1 MPGMTASPGSTTQ
14 RWSARIVPH
23 LVFAVLL
30 LLPVLAGLPRPAAAQ
45 SNSGVTWDR
54 YDVTLDVQSDG
65 TIHVTEYQEIT
76 FDGRFRAGTAAIPL
90 SRIEDIDNV
99 QVSVANGPG
108 EELVP
113 FEYLRQSRYDE
124 DDGTFSYWTEAGE
137 LVIDYSFE
145 PTSSS
150 GTSTRVILL
159 EYDAIGAV
167 RVYDDLDPPNQQV
180 WWYAITSFV
189 TEIGPVL
196 ESTVTI
202 TLPEEVPADQVVAFP
217 DNPTIDGA
225 SYTWTKTNLTD
236 GEEFEV
242 SLQFPPITSAGVPD
256 WQVRDDQIRQERE
269 EAEERSAWAGFLLL
283 IAGLTAVFGG
293 TVAVLGLWF
302 TRGRDPGIGLV
313 AEYTETPP
321 DDLRPGAVGTL
332 LDERFHSRDV
342 VATVLDLAGRGVMR
356 MDSKDGKYSFILLEH
371 AETLRDYEKV
381 VLDVIFGAG
390 AAANTTKEMPQ
401 VAGALAG
408 RNAEISAGFYQE
420 LVEHGYVPESP
431 EQVRRRW
438 RRIFKAVPFVVAAAV
453 IAIIVIAGAWS
464 NLAFLPIAAG
474 AAFFVF
480 AGRLGDIMPRKTV
493 EGAESAATWLAF
505 RNYLKDQRKRDDLAE
520 SKELFEKYLPYAVAF
535 GLAEEWVQRFAY
547 IPPPAYYGGSGP
559 LFGGGDVIIIG
570 GNRRRRGGYPNQPG
584 GWTMIPGDPSMPH
597 GGVGSSGGPG
607 GGIPSL
613 QDLSDS
619 GAGGLQSG
627 SDSFFDMLETIG
639 KSFSSGS
646 GGGSGSFGSFG
657 GGGRGF
663 SGGGSRGGGSR
674 GGGGGGGGR
683 RGFR

>member
-1 MPGMTASPGSTTQ
+1 MPGMTASPGSTIH
-14 RWSARIVPH
+14 RWRTRVVPH
-23 LVFAVLL
+23 LVFAFLIM
-30 LLPVLAGLPRPAAAQ
+30 LPVLAGFAVPAAAQ
-45 SNSGVTWDR
+45 SSSGVTWER

-90 SRIEDIDNV
+90 NRVEDIDNV

-124 DDGTFSYWTEAGE
+124 DTGTFSYWTESGE
-137 LVIDYSFE
+137 LVIDYSFD

-150 GTSTRVILL
+150 GTSTRVILV
-159 EYDAIGAV
+159 EYDAIGAL

-189 TEIGPVL
+189 TGIGPVR

-202 TLPEEVPADQVVAFP
+202 TLPEEVPADQTVAFP
-217 DNPTIDGA
+217 GDPTIDGT
-225 SYTWTKTNLTD
+225 SYVWTKTNLTD

-242 SLQFPPITSAGVPD
+242 SLQFPPITSAAVPD
-256 WQVRDDQIRQERE
+256 WQVQDDQIRQERE

-283 IAGLTAVFGG
+283 IAGLIAVFGG
-293 TVAVLGLWF
+293 TVAVLGIWF

-313 AEYTETPP
+313 AEYTESPP

-332 LDERFHSRDV
+332 LDERFSSRDV
-342 VATVLDLAGRGVMR
+342 VATVLDLAGRGVLR
-356 MDSKDGKYSFILLEH
+356 MDSKDGKYSFVLLEH
-371 AETLRDYEKV
+371 TGTLRNYEKV
-381 VLDVIFGAG
+381 VLDVIFGAN
-390 AAANTTKEMPQ
+390 AKPETARQMSE
-401 VAGALAG
+401 VAGSLAG
-408 RNAEISAGFYQE
+408 RNAEIAAGYYQE
-420 LVEHGYVPESP
+420 LVEHKYVPESP

-438 RRIFKAVPFVVAAAV
+438 RAIFRAVPFVVAAAV

-474 AAFFVF
+474 AAFFF
-480 AGRLGDIMPRKTV
+480 FGGRLGDIMPRKTV
-493 EGAESAATWLAF
+493 EGAESAAKWRAF
-505 RNYLKDQRKRDDLAE
+505 RNYLKDLRKRDDLAE
-520 SKELFEKYLPYAVAF
+520 SKEIFEKYLPYAVAF

-547 IPPPAYYGGSGP
+547 VPPPSYYGGAGP
-559 LFGGGDVIIIG
+559 LFGGGDVIVIGGG
-570 GNRRRRGGYPNQPG
+570 GNRRRRSGYPNQPG
-584 GWTMIPGDPSMPH
+584 GWTMIPGDSSMPH
-597 GGVGSSGGPG
+597 GEVGPSGGKG
-607 GGIPSL
+607 GDIPSL
-613 QDLSDS
+613 QDLSGS
-619 GAGGLQSG
+619 SAGGLQSG

-639 KSFSSGS
+639 KSFSGGG

-657 GGGRGF
+657 GGG
-663 SGGGSRGGGSR
+663 
-674 GGGGGGGGR
+674 GGR